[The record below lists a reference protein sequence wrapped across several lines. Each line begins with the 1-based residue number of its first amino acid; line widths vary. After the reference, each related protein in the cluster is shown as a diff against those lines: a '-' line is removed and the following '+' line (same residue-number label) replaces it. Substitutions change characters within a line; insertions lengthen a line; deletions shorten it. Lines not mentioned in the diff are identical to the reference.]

1 MSEIHSPGGPIP
13 EVPHNLTIPQFLL
26 DVDLHPSKPA
36 LPSRAPC
43 MIEDATGRTVSF
55 DEIRTRTAALAN
67 ALHSRF
73 QIGENDVVCICTP
86 NHVDFPVV
94 AFAAQKLGA
103 VVTASNPAYTASDLE
118 YQLNIT
124 DAKLLV
130 VHPWNLAVAHA
141 AAKAVGLHLDRIIL
155 LDVAGSSKSS
165 FAHPIVSQLVDE
177 GSAESQSFTE
187 RRLGPNEGRTKL
199 AYINLS
205 SGTTGKPKA
214 VCISHSAVIAG
225 MVQQGHMLN
234 QDDTPW
240 DKRKYRPG
248 DRWYAALPFF
258 HIYGLVG
265 IMHFAIFYGATLV
278 VTPKFS
284 FEGMLQSI
292 QRHKIRMLPVV
303 PPIVVLL
310 CKNPE
315 VNEYDLTSLRLI
327 MCGAAPLS
335 AELINQ
341 LSARLP
347 RVSIGQGY
355 GMTEAVG
362 SVCFPQL
369 EQEICTP
376 GSAGRL
382 VPGITARVVRPDGSL
397 GGFNDLGQLVIKSDA
412 IALGYLNNE
421 EASKETFV
429 DGWLYTGDEV
439 YINEKYEV
447 FITDRIKE
455 ILKVKG
461 FQVAPSE
468 LEGHLLD
475 HPDVSDVCVVG
486 IPDDYSGE
494 LPFAFIVPSLEAVQ
508 RVKASPS
515 EADRIREAVMKHVS
529 DHKVR
534 YKWLAGVQFVES
546 IPKNPSGKLLR
557 RELRDHAKDMLAKGK
572 LLLTSL
578 NERTKAKL

>member
-1 MSEIHSPGGPIP
+1 MSDIHAPGGPIP
-13 EVPHNLTIPQFLL
+13 EVPYDLTVPQFLL
-26 DVDLHPSKPA
+26 DIDWHPARPA
-36 LPSRAPC
+36 LLSRAPC
-43 MIEDATGRTVSF
+43 MIEDATGRAISF
-55 DEIRTRTAALAN
+55 DEVRARTIALAN
-67 ALHSRF
+67 VLHSRF
-73 QIGENDVVCICTP
+73 QIRDNDVVCICTP

-94 AFAAQKLGA
+94 ALAAQKLGA

-118 YQLNIT
+118 YQLRIT
-124 DAKLLV
+124 NAKILIL
-130 VHPWNLAVAHA
+130 HPWNLAVGHA
-141 AAKAVGLHLDRIIL
+141 AAKAVGLPLERTIL
-155 LDVAGSSKSS
+155 FDVAESSEPSQ
-165 FAHPIVSQLVDE
+165 AYPTVSELVKE
-177 GSAESQSFTE
+177 GSAKPQSFTE
-187 RRLGPNEGRTKL
+187 RRLGPNEGKTKL

-214 VCISHSAVIAG
+214 VCIPHSAVIAG
-225 MVQQGHMLN
+225 MIQQGHMLE
-234 QDDTPW
+234 QDTTPW
-240 DKRKYRPG
+240 DDRKYRPG

-265 IMHFAIFYGATLV
+265 IMHFALFYGTTLV
-278 VTPKFS
+278 VVPKFS
-284 FEGMLQSI
+284 FEGMLKSI
-292 QRHKIRMLPVV
+292 QRHKIRMLPAV

-315 VNEYDLTSLRLI
+315 VNRYDLSSLRLV

-347 RVSIGQGY
+347 WISIGQGY

-369 EQEICTP
+369 EQKICSP

-382 VPGITARVVRPDGSL
+382 VPGLTARVVRSDGSL
-397 GGFNDLGQLVIKSDA
+397 AGLGELGQLVIKSDA

-439 YINEKYEV
+439 YINDKYEV

-486 IPDDYSGE
+486 IPDEYNGE
-494 LPFAFIVPSLEAVQ
+494 LPFAFVVLSAEAIQ
-508 RVKASPS
+508 RIKEFPA
-515 EADRIREAVMKHVS
+515 EAESIRAAVMKHVS
-529 DHKVR
+529 DNKVQ
-534 YKWLAGVQFVES
+534 YKWLAGVEFVES
-546 IPKNPSGKLLR
+546 VPKNPSGKLLR
-557 RELRDHAKDMLAKGK
+557 RELRDRAKDMLAKGK
-572 LLLTSL
+572 LLLVS
-578 NERTKAKL
+578 TKGRVRPKL